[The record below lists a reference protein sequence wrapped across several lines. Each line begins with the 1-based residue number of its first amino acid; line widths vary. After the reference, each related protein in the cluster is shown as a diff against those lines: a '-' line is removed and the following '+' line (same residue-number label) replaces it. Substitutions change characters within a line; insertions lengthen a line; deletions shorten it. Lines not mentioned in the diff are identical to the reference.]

1 LAIRVLGRVRQV
13 GVVACPAVQVIVANH
28 AVSEVAG
35 AATLHS
41 LEIVR
46 AAVGNDVLITNPTPH
61 GVIVGAAVLS
71 VGITVDYFS
80 VAFRG
85 TVNPEMPLAIVPT
98 SKTCVCLPHSK
109 G

>member
-1 LAIRVLGRVRQV
+1 MAIRVLGRVRQV
-13 GVVACPAVQVIVANH
+13 GVDACPAVWAIVANH

-35 AATLHS
+35 AATLLS

-46 AAVGNDVLITNPTPH
+46 AAVGNDVLITGPTPH

-71 VGITVDYFS
+71 VGITVEYLS

-85 TVNPEMPLAIVPT
+85 TVTPEMPLAIVAT
-98 SKTCVCLPHSK
+98 SVTRVCLPHSK